1 MCWDK
6 VMANNEQW
14 LSKAVRSLRE
24 DRGLS
29 LRQLAERAGVSES
42 FVSQVERGVANPSV
56 ASLRRIA
63 EALGTSIASLFEGP
77 YRTERVVTTSQRRR
91 LMHPKRKWQD
101 FLLTPERTRRL
112 QVILSIIEPGEGSGD
127 EPYQHDSDEECVV
140 VLKGE
145 LEFGVGDETYL
156 LNEGDSITFE
166 SRLPH
171 WNRNPADVKAE
182 VLWIITPP
190 SY

>member
-1 MCWDK
+1 M
-6 VMANNEQW
+6 MGNNEQW
-14 LSKAVRSLRE
+14 LGRAVRRLRE

-29 LRQLAERAGVSES
+29 LKQLAERAGVSES

-56 ASLRRIA
+56 ASLRRISD
-63 EALGTSIASLFEGP
+63 ALGASIASLFEGP
-77 YRTERVVTTSQRRR
+77 VRTGRVVAASQRRQ
-91 LMHPKRKWQD
+91 LLHPKRKWQD
-101 FLLTPERTRRL
+101 FLLTPEGTKRL
-112 QVILSIIEPGEGSGD
+112 QVILSIIESGEGSGD
-127 EPYQHDSDEECVV
+127 EPYQHGSDEECVV
-140 VLKGE
+140 VLKGS

-156 LNEGDSITFE
+156 LGEGDSITFE

-171 WNRNPADVKAE
+171 WNRNPGDVKAE